1 LILANAAGK
10 DEAYT
15 VRAVLATPP
24 RNSSFQFD
32 LLTSLEFA
40 LTTGQL
46 GANDWRNPTLVTTFV
61 QLEGAGAVAA
71 VTRGLRAY
79 VSPHNGARTDW
90 PVAGFYPQPFAEVA
104 TTSDRDFANFVHGSP
119 LEANPRG
126 VAVIVPAVMSLFILL
141 ITCFNFTN
149 ISVAFAGNRLK
160 EIGIRKVLGG
170 VRMQLVG
177 QFMTENLI
185 LSFAAAVLAFGFV
198 QALLPV
204 LNPLMSLQLA
214 VDPAQPALWLFLVGL
229 PVLTAVVAGLYPAV
243 YLSGFKPIAVLKGK
257 TTLGSGSRFTRVLL
271 TAQLGLSCLA
281 LVVGLVMTRNAYY
294 QREADFGYDL
304 EGVTVV
310 EVDSPRTYTALS
322 QAVAQ
327 HPQVRAVGGAAQ
339 HLAESSYPGT
349 LKGEAGE
356 LKAQVAHVGGE
367 AYLNTMGV
375 RLLRGRHFHDGP
387 ADREASVLVNQTL
400 ADALHLKEP
409 VGRQIQLDG
418 KSLTIVGVV
427 NDYKEFGLH
436 GLVPPCVLRPAAP
449 DEFKYLVVNARPEHL
464 AGVNRHLQAAWRK
477 VAPGVPYQGF
487 LQSELVAKER
497 YLNEGLKGVAFFM
510 AVVTLLLSA
519 SGLFALVSLDILRR
533 RKEIGLRKILGASV
547 WQVVSLLNRSF
558 ARILLAGFA
567 VGSLLAYLLID
578 KLIFRFIYV
587 YHPPLGAGAFAA
599 TLAIVVGACCATIGW
614 KVYRSATANPA
625 GALRHD

>member
-1 LILANAAGK
+1 
-10 DEAYT
+10 
-15 VRAVLATPP
+15 
-24 RNSSFQFD
+24 
-32 LLTSLEFA
+32 
-40 LTTGQL
+40 
-46 GANDWRNPTLVTTFV
+46 
-61 QLEGAGAVAA
+61 
-71 VTRGLRAY
+71 
-79 VSPHNGARTDW
+79 
-90 PVAGFYPQPFAEVA
+90 
-104 TTSDRDFANFVHGSP
+104 
-119 LEANPRG
+119 
-126 VAVIVPAVMSLFILL
+126 
-141 ITCFNFTN
+141 
-149 ISVAFAGNRLK
+149 
-160 EIGIRKVLGG
+160 
-170 VRMQLVG
+170 
-177 QFMTENLI
+177 
-185 LSFAAAVLAFGFV
+185 
-198 QALLPV
+198 
-204 LNPLMSLQLA
+204 
-214 VDPAQPALWLFLVGL
+214 
-229 PVLTAVVAGLYPAV
+229 V

-400 ADALHLKEP
+400 ADALHLKQP
-409 VGRQIQLDG
+409 LGRQIQLED
-418 KSLTIVGVV
+418 KYFTVVGVV
-427 NDYKEFGLH
+427 DDYKEFGMH
-436 GLVPPCVLRPAAP
+436 ALVPPCVLRLAAP
-449 DEFKYLVVNARPEHL
+449 GEFKYLVVNARPEHL
-464 AGVNRHLQAAWRK
+464 AGVNGQLQAAWRK
-477 VAPGVPYQGF
+477 VAPGVPYRGF
-487 LQSELVAKER
+487 LQTELVAKER
-497 YLNEGLKGVAFFM
+497 YLNEGLQSVAFFL

-519 SGLFALVSLDILRR
+519 SGLFALVSLNILRR
-533 RKEIGLRKILGASV
+533 RKEIGLRKILGATV
-547 WQVVSLLNRSF
+547 WQVVSLINRSF
-558 ARILLAGFA
+558 ARIVLAAFA
-567 VGSLLAYLLID
+567 VGSLFGYLLVD

-587 YHPPLGAGAFAA
+587 YHVPMGPGAFAV
-599 TLAIVVGACCATIGW
+599 TLGVVVGACGATIGW
-614 KVYRSATANPA
+614 KVYRAATANPA